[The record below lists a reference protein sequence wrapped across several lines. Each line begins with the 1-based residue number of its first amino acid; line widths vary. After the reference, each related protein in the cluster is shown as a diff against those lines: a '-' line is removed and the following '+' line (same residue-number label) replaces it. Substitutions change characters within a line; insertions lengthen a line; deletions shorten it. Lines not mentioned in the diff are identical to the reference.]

1 MESSSPEAKCSTIL
15 KTPDQSQNTT
25 YQFRQN
31 QITTVVLHGVPIV
44 ALNID
49 SKERLCL
56 AQISNTL
63 LKQFSYNEIHNRRVA
78 LGITCVQC
86 TPVQLE
92 ILRRAGAMPIS
103 SRRCG
108 MITKREAERLV
119 KSFLEDNRPPKLPDN
134 FYFEVIHNCG
144 WGCKGKFE
152 PSRYNSS
159 RAKCIRCNFCN
170 LYFSPNKFIFH
181 FHRAPDAKYNHPDAA
196 NFNSWRRHLHLS
208 QGSENEDIHHAWEDV
223 KAMFNGGSRKKVLSP
238 SGFTES
244 QSSSPE
250 AKRPKLSSDEELISK
265 QTFNRNPYNSYP
277 LFSMPGKNY
286 PLNALNSHSNIAFQ
300 YQMNKTD
307 LGLDNKQS
315 QNLAFSPWRQPTDY
329 IIPPYDLF
337 WTSHFNARQGGL
349 QSFGKSYFNPSPVK
363 DLSTSGTSRHS
374 PTDTQSSSED
384 EDTIQQSFSP
394 KTDNFKSNTRNDRI
408 SAFRPVGK
416 MSRKQDVDNTCDDID
431 DDINDDVEST
441 NEIEVDDLDVGI
453 DGECSYKDCN
463 DVSGGED
470 LSENRLYSPDTSGSN
485 NNETTVNEPLENT
498 EQTDV
503 EEKKTEDIEEDHS
516 EKISNEKIPT
526 DLEDIDK
533 KVADNEEKTTK
544 SSTEDI
550 QTLTKEEL
558 QRQLTNERG
567 IRKQVEGDINKIK
580 KSLQEQVSKEKS
592 QRDEIT
598 KQLEAMKDALCN
610 ELEQERKIRFTMQ
623 QKLKEAHDAL
633 HTFSCKMFSNKPC
646 SDCVLKE
653 TVRQ

>member
-1 MESSSPEAKCSTIL
+1 MDLDISSSTSLDMETTNTETKCSTIL
-15 KTPDQSQNTT
+15 KTPDQPQSSSF
-25 YQFRQN
+25 QFRQN
-31 QITTVVLHGVPIV
+31 QISTVVLHGVPIV
-44 ALNID
+44 ALHID
-49 SKERLCL
+49 NKERLCL

-134 FYFEVIHNCG
+134 FFFDVYHNCG

-181 FHRAPDAKYNHPDAA
+181 FHRTPDAKYNHPDAA
-196 NFNSWRRHLHLS
+196 NFNSWRRHLLLA
-208 QGSENEDIHHAWEDV
+208 QGSDNEDIHHAWEDV
-223 KAMFNGGSRKKVLSP
+223 KAMFNGGSRKKMLSP

-250 AKRPKLSSDEELISK
+250 AKRPKISPDEEIISK
-265 QTFNRNPYNSYP
+265 QTFGRNPYNTYP

-286 PLNALNSHSNIAFQ
+286 PLTALNNPSNLALQ
-300 YQMNKTD
+300 YQMNKTEMR
-307 LGLDNKQS
+307 LDGKQS

-337 WTSHFNARQGGL
+337 WTSHFNSRPAGL
-349 QSFGKSYFNPSPVK
+349 QGFGKSYFNTSPVK
-363 DLSTSGTSRHS
+363 DLTTSGTSRHS
-374 PTDTQSSSED
+374 PSDTHSSEEE
-384 EDTIQQSFSP
+384 EDSVQHGFSP
-394 KTDNFKSNTRNDRI
+394 KNDTFKSSSHNGRP

-416 MSRKQDVDNTCDDID
+416 SSRKEDTDKMCEEIEDELIDNDI
-431 DDINDDVEST
+431 EST

-453 DGECSYKDCN
+453 DDERSYKEANNIC
-463 DVSGGED
+463 ETE

-485 NNETTVNEPLENT
+485 HNESANSESAEQAETDHIKSVN
-498 EQTDV
+498 V
-503 EEKKTEDIEEDHS
+503 KEEDET
-516 EKISNEKIPT
+516 EKVQNLLMAEVVF
-526 DLEDIDK
+526 E
-533 KVADNEEKTTK
+533 
-544 SSTEDI
+544 
-550 QTLTKEEL
+550 
-558 QRQLTNERG
+558 
-567 IRKQVEGDINKIK
+567 
-580 KSLQEQVSKEKS
+580 
-592 QRDEIT
+592 
-598 KQLEAMKDALCN
+598 
-610 ELEQERKIRFTMQ
+610 F
-623 QKLKEAHDAL
+623 
-633 HTFSCKMFSNKPC
+633 
-646 SDCVLKE
+646 
-653 TVRQ
+653 